1 MADPEDTRRL
11 ILSRRARFLRLALGG
26 AGVTAGLQGCSP
38 CLSAVPSDRPLPE
51 VTIPSASAD
60 APGTSALGPGGELD
74 AGVPASCLSVAA
86 SAEPDGSAPWPR
98 PCLSIRPPKSPPPQI
113 CLSDDSV
120 PGTP

>member
-1 MADPEDTRRL
+1 MADPDNTRKL

-38 CLSAVPSDRPLPE
+38 CLSAVPSDTRPPE
-51 VTIPSASAD
+51 VTIPSASAE
-60 APGTSALGPGGELD
+60 APGTSGLAPDGDFD
-74 AGVPASCLSVAA
+74 AGAPAACLSAA
-86 SAEPDGSAPWPR
+86 SADGPDGGAPWPR
-98 PCLSIRPPKSPPPQI
+98 PCLSIRPPTSPPPQI